1 MIVNFIDYLRNRLQ
15 TVIYCCYGGI
25 TFIVIWSLTVDT
37 SHAHTLVEKM
47 IPGFWS
53 LFGLGSCAVII
64 MVARLLGKSGIM
76 TREDYY
82 DN

>member
-1 MIVNFIDYLRNRLQ
+1 MIVNFIDYLRDRIK

-25 TFIVIWSLTVDT
+25 TLIVIWSLTVDT
-37 SHAHTLVEKM
+37 SHAHTWAEKM

-53 LFGLGSCAVII
+53 FFGLSSCAVII
-64 MVARLLGKSGIM
+64 IVSRLLGKTGIM